1 MDGLRVPPPATDL
14 DPAEDWRQDWRRPT
28 QAWVDQEVTSIAER
42 LGATEEDARVFLNKL
57 RNPKAVGNAPPKLVD
72 TWVCAL
78 ANAVASGKMD
88 YGMRFAYGGFNLRS
102 AFPLAAMNTWSI
114 PSDCNMVTD
123 PRPILDAARK
133 PAVDSQFTLFSKLL
147 CLTKELENVFVAS
160 VFHER
165 DINLGDVDGVCPDG
179 HISYDEFPGYKAADM
194 TMYPAYFNGD
204 AFPPEPENFGKFPPD
219 ASAGPTAY
227 VLRSAAYPLF
237 SVNGVGPNTRTLN
250 LIKLLGG
257 KYEKLSDQLAR
268 KLGSR
273 YGLNGI
279 EYVPDKEHYGMYF
292 VFTPNQSEADGHLML
307 ITLNPQFGSTAG
319 GALGGGSAAHAE
331 LFNILKTQA
340 DVIRTL
346 SDCDVLPMD
355 RAHPLWG
362 MAGDLGMRHVFLV
375 ASEMRAADERG
386 ERYATRHV
394 RVGRENGR
402 KYGFFGSE
410 KTEEQREQDL
420 AMVRENGRENGRKY
434 GFFGSEK
441 TEDQREQDLAM
452 ARENG
457 RKHGFGGS
465 DLTKEQ
471 EAAQNEANK
480 RGGEACIRGMPKTKC
495 PFCGASDVRLVWAV
509 NPSSKTVLYQHKR
522 HCTKGGKSGTKS
534 GTCNIGDEEAWRN
547 FLGPLDA
554 EQFEA
559 HKKVVMCE
567 VESLASSLAS

>member
-1 MDGLRVPPPATDL
+1 LARTSLPDARDAEAGDAAESGLPQCPQVDGLRVPPPATDL

-28 QAWVDQEVTSIAER
+28 RAWVDQKVTSIAER
-42 LGATEEDARVFLNKL
+42 LGATEEHARVFLNKL

-88 YGMRFAYGGFNLRS
+88 YGNRFAYGGFNLWS

-123 PRPILDAARK
+123 PRSIQLAARK
-133 PAVDSQFTLFSKLL
+133 PAVDSQFTLFSKRL
-147 CLTKELENVFVAS
+147 CLTKELENDFVAS
-160 VFHER
+160 VFHGR
-165 DINLGDVDGVCPDG
+165 DIDLDDVGGVCPVG
-179 HISYDEFPGYKAADM
+179 HISYDEFPGYKAADKAK
-194 TMYPAYFNGD
+194 YPAYFAQD
-204 AFPPEPENFGKFPPD
+204 DFPPEPENFGEFPPD

-237 SVNGVGPNTRTLN
+237 SVNGKGPNTRTLD
-250 LIKLLGG
+250 LIKRLGG
-257 KYEKLSDQLAR
+257 NYEKLDDQLAR

-319 GALGGGSAAHAE
+319 GAHGGGGFAHAE

-362 MAGDLGMRHVFLV
+362 TAGLFGMRPVFRV
-375 ASEMRAADERG
+375 ASDMRAADERG

-394 RVGRENGR
+394 RVG
-402 KYGFFGSE
+402 
-410 KTEEQREQDL
+410 
-420 AMVRENGRENGRKY
+420 
-434 GFFGSEK
+434 
-441 TEDQREQDLAM
+441 
-452 ARENG
+452 
-457 RKHGFGGS
+457 
-465 DLTKEQ
+465 
-471 EAAQNEANK
+471 K

-495 PFCGASDVRLVWAV
+495 PICGASDVRLTW
-509 NPSSKTVLYQHKR
+509 TVVRRMFK
-522 HCTKGGKSGTKS
+522 GKSVRYEHLRLCSKDGDTKS
-534 GTCNIGDEEAWRN
+534 RSKQFKFGADKWDKFLLGFLDDEQIKNHKEDVSREVQRLDNTC
-547 FLGPLDA
+547 
-554 EQFEA
+554 
-559 HKKVVMCE
+559 
-567 VESLASSLAS
+567 